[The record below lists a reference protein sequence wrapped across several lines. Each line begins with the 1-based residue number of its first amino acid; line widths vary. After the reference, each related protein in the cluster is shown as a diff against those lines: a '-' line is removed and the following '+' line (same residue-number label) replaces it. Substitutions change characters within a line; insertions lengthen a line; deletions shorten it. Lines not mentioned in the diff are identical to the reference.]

1 MQNPFS
7 TPANENQRPISGRLA
22 ENIMHFARV
31 LREAGIPVG
40 PGAVLDALDAAMS
53 GSLRTRDDFYWTLHA
68 VFVKRRDQREVFD
81 QAFHVFWKKP
91 KMLEQLMQLFFHSI
105 TRSAPEEAKKAGFRR
120 LAEAMF
126 DKQESQSQRKKR
138 DELEV
143 DATFTASADEVLRR
157 KDFEQ
162 MTVAEQAQAR
172 QAIARLRMHRTEIM
186 TRRWQRAAG
195 GPAIDMRRTL
205 KGSMRAGGHFIDLA
219 RREKRWHEPP
229 LVVLCDI
236 SGSCSNY
243 SRMFLHFLH
252 ALTNDRDRVH
262 VFLFGTRLTN
272 VTRELKRRDIDE
284 AMNKVSSAVKDWSGG
299 TRIGTTLKEFNY
311 HWARRVLT
319 QGAQVLVMTD
329 GLDREDTGTLAHEME
344 RLRRQTKRIV
354 WLNPLLRFDGFQALA
369 AGVRAMIPY
378 VDEFRPVHSLD
389 SLRDLAGALA
399 GAPGPEHDPRNW
411 MLRDISPPG
420 VTPAKAGAQLM
431 APEAGS
437 RPSPG

>member
-7 TPANENQRPISGRLA
+7 SPANQNQRPLSGRLA

-91 KMLEQLMQLFFHSI
+91 KMLEQLMQLFFHQI
-105 TRSAPEEAKKAGFRR
+105 ARSAPEQAKQAGFRR

-126 DKQESQSQRKKR
+126 DKQDVPNRQREKKE
-138 DELEV
+138 DIEV
-143 DATFTASADEVLRR
+143 DASFTASAEEVLRQ

-162 MTVAEQAQAR
+162 MTVAEQAQAK
-172 QAIARLRMHRTEIM
+172 QAIARLRLHRTEVM
-186 TRRWQRAAG
+186 TRRWQKAMK

-205 KGSMRAGGHFIDLA
+205 KGSMRAGGHFIDLE
-219 RREKRWHEPP
+219 RREKQWHEPP

-252 ALTNDRDRVH
+252 ALTNDRDRVS

-284 AMNKVSSAVKDWSGG
+284 AMAKVSGAVKDWSGG
-299 TRIGTTLKEFNY
+299 TRIGTSLKEFNFK
-311 HWARRVLT
+311 WARRVLT
-319 QGAQVLVMTD
+319 QGAHVLIMTD
-329 GLDREDTGTLAHEME
+329 GLDREGVDTLEHEME
-344 RLRRQTKRIV
+344 RLRRQTKRIT
-354 WLNPLLRFDGFQALA
+354 WLNPLLRFDGFQAM
-369 AGVRAMIPY
+369 AGGIKAMMPY

-389 SLRDLAGALA
+389 SLRDLAAALA
-399 GAPGPEHDPRNW
+399 GPPGAEHDPKKW
-411 MLRDISPPG
+411 LR
-420 VTPAKAGAQLM
+420 QNLH
-431 APEAGS
+431 
-437 RPSPG
+437 

>member
-7 TPANENQRPISGRLA
+7 SPANQNLRPLSGKLA

-40 PGAVLDALDAAMS
+40 PGAVIDALDAAMS

-68 VFVKRRDQREVFD
+68 VFVKRRDQRELFD

-105 TRSAPEEAKKAGFRR
+105 TRDAGEKAKQAGFRR

-126 DKQESQSQRKKR
+126 DKHESQSQKREKK
-138 DELEV
+138 DDIEV
-143 DATFTASADEVLRR
+143 DATMTASADEVLRK

-172 QAIARLRMHRTEIM
+172 QAIARLRLHRTEVM
-186 TRRWQRAAG
+186 TRRYRQSLK

-205 KGSMRAGGHFIDLA
+205 KGSLRAGGHFIDLE
-219 RREKRWHEPP
+219 RREKQWHEPP

-252 ALTNDRDRVH
+252 ALTNDRDRVS

-272 VTRELKRRDIDE
+272 ITRELRRRDIDE
-284 AMNKVSSAVKDWSGG
+284 AMAKVSSAVKDWSGG
-299 TRIGTTLKEFNY
+299 TRIGTSLKEFNY
-311 HWARRVLT
+311 HWSRRVLT
-319 QGAQVLVMTD
+319 QGAHVMIMTD
-329 GLDREDTGTLAHEME
+329 GLDREDTTTLEHEME
-344 RLRRQTKRIV
+344 RLRRQTKRVI
-354 WLNPLLRFDGFQALA
+354 WLNPLLRFDGFKALA
-369 AGVRAMIPY
+369 GGVRAMMPY

-389 SLRDLAGALA
+389 SLRDLAAALA
-399 GAPGPEHDPRNW
+399 GPPTAEHDPRKW
-411 MLRDISPPG
+411 LKQ
-420 VTPAKAGAQLM
+420 TLH
-431 APEAGS
+431 
-437 RPSPG
+437 

>member
-1 MQNPFS
+1 MQNPFAS
-7 TPANENQRPISGRLA
+7 PANENQRPLSGRLA

-40 PGAVLDALDAAMS
+40 PGTVLDALDAAMS
-53 GSLRTRDDFYWTLHA
+53 GSLKTRDDFYWTLHA

-91 KMLEQLMQLFFHSI
+91 KMLEQLMQLFFHQVS
-105 TRSAPEEAKKAGFRR
+105 RNAPEQAKKAGFRR

-126 DKQESQSQRKKR
+126 DKNEAQNQRQKKE
-138 DELEV
+138 DLEI
-143 DATFTASADEVLRR
+143 DATYTASADEVLRK

-186 TRRWQRAAG
+186 TRRWQRSG
-195 GPAIDMRRTL
+195 RGPAIDMRRTL
-205 KGSMRAGGHFIDLA
+205 KGSMRAGGHFIDLE
-219 RREKRWHEPP
+219 RREKQWHEPP

-252 ALTNDRDRVH
+252 ALSNDRDRVH

-284 AMNKVSSAVKDWSGG
+284 AMAKVSSAVKDWSGG

-319 QGAQVLVMTD
+319 QGAQVMIMTD
-329 GLDREDTGTLAHEME
+329 GLDREDVHVLSHEMQ
-344 RLRRQTKRIV
+344 RLRRQSKHIV

-369 AGVRAMIPY
+369 GGVRAIMPY

-389 SLRDLAGALA
+389 SLRDLASALA
-399 GAPGPEHDPRNW
+399 GAPGPEHDPRKW
-411 MLRDISPPG
+411 LRASATPQV
-420 VTPAKAGAQLM
+420 VTPAKAGM
-431 APEAGS
+431 TD
-437 RPSPG
+437 

>member
-1 MQNPFS
+1 MNPFS
-7 TPANENQRPISGRLA
+7 TPANQNQRPLSGRLA
-22 ENIMHFARV
+22 DNIMHFARV

-40 PGAVLDALDAAMS
+40 PGAVLDALDAAMM

-91 KMLEQLMQLFFHSI
+91 KMLEQLMQLFFHQVA
-105 TRSAPEEAKKAGFRR
+105 RDAGEKAKQAGFRR

-126 DKQESQSQRKKR
+126 DARESQSQQREKK
-138 DELEV
+138 DDIEI
-143 DATFTASADEVLRR
+143 DASFTASAQEVLRR

-162 MTVAEQAQAR
+162 MTVAEQAEAR
-172 QAIARLRMHRTEIM
+172 AAIARLRLLRSEIM
-186 TRRWQRAAG
+186 TRRWQHAQDGA
-195 GPAIDMRRTL
+195 AIDMRRTL

-219 RREKRWHEPP
+219 RREKAWREPP

-252 ALTNDRDRVH
+252 ALTNDRDRVQ

-284 AMNKVSSAVKDWSGG
+284 AMAKVSGAVKDWSGG
-299 TRIGTTLKEFNY
+299 TRIGTSLREFNY
-311 HWARRVLT
+311 RWARRVLT
-319 QGAQVLVMTD
+319 QGAEVLIMTD
-329 GLDREDTGTLAHEME
+329 GLDREDTDTLANEME
-344 RLRRQTKRIV
+344 RLRRQTKRII
-354 WLNPLLRFDGFQALA
+354 WLNPLLRYDGFEAV
-369 AGVRAMIPY
+369 AGGIRAMMPH

-389 SLRDLAGALA
+389 SLRDLAVALA
-399 GAPGPEHDPRNW
+399 GPASGGHNARNW
-411 MLRDISPPG
+411 IR
-420 VTPAKAGAQLM
+420 KALH
-431 APEAGS
+431 
-437 RPSPG
+437 